1 MQPGR
6 HPDRSSAHRLRTVLA
21 AGTLAALLALS
32 GCGAS
37 DIADSKSAAG
47 DTAKNAAP
55 RAERADA
62 AAGSAD
68 QGSAESGS
76 AEKKKP
82 SALSTPHVI
91 RKASL
96 SVEVKSVPKAVAAAR
111 AAVESTGGLVASE
124 STERI
129 DDTHEESHIVL
140 RVPQGEYD
148 AVLRELAGG
157 GKLLS
162 RTSEAKDVTDQVVD
176 VESRI
181 ATQRASVAR
190 VRKLMDRADK
200 LADVVTLEGELSS
213 RQADLESLLSQQES
227 LKDRTT
233 LATITLSLSEPES
246 PSNSKDDDDPGF
258 VDALGGGWHA
268 FVTMVRWIAMA
279 VGAAA
284 PFLAAAAGL
293 LLLGRLL
300 RTWLTR
306 RRVPQEPQA
315 SQPDEQA
322 PAAPEAPTAP

>member
-6 HPDRSSAHRLRTVLA
+6 HPDRSSAHRLRAGLA
-21 AGTLAALLALS
+21 AGSLAALLALS
-32 GCGAS
+32 GCGAGDSS
-37 DIADSKSAAG
+37 DSSKSAAG
-47 DTAKNAAP
+47 DSAKY
-55 RAERADA
+55 AERGDA
-62 AAGSAD
+62 AAGAAD
-68 QGSAESGS
+68 QGSAESSS

-111 AAVESTGGLVASE
+111 AAVESAGGLVASE
-124 STERI
+124 STERL
-129 DDTHEESHIVL
+129 DATHEASHIVL

-162 RTSEAKDVTDQVVD
+162 RTTTAKDVTDQVVD

-181 ATQRASVAR
+181 ATQRASVTR

-200 LADVVTLEGELSS
+200 LADVVTLEGELSN
-213 RQADLESLLSQQES
+213 RQAELESLLAQQES

-246 PSNSKDDDDPGF
+246 PSNSKDDDPGF
-258 VDALGGGWHA
+258 LDALGGGWHA

-300 RTWLTR
+300 RTWLAR

-315 SQPDEQA
+315 SRPDEQA
-322 PAAPEAPTAP
+322 PAAPEAPPAP

>member
-6 HPDRSSAHRLRTVLA
+6 HPDRSSTHRSRAALT
-21 AGTLAALLALS
+21 AGTLAALLVLS
-32 GCGAS
+32 GCGAGDS
-37 DIADSKSAAG
+37 ADSKSAAG
-47 DTAKNAAP
+47 DNADYAAP
-55 RAERADA
+55 RAERG
-62 AAGSAD
+62 AAGAAD
-68 QGSAESGS
+68 QGSAKNGS
-76 AEKKKP
+76 AAKKKP
-82 SALSTPHVI
+82 SALSTPQII

-111 AAVESTGGLVASE
+111 AAVESAGGLVASE
-124 STERI
+124 STERL
-129 DDTHEESHIVL
+129 DATHEASHIVL

-148 AVLRELAGG
+148 AVLQELAGG

-162 RTSEAKDVTDQVVD
+162 RTTTAKDVTDQVVD

-181 ATQRASVAR
+181 ATQRASVTR
-190 VRKLMDRADK
+190 VRKLMDQADK
-200 LADVVTLEGELSS
+200 LADVVTLEGELSN
-213 RQADLESLLSQQES
+213 RQAELESLLAQQES

-246 PSNSKDDDDPGF
+246 ASNSKDDDPGF
-258 VDALGGGWHA
+258 LDALGGGWHA
-268 FVTMVRWIAMA
+268 FVTTVRWIAMA

-300 RTWLTR
+300 RSWLAR
-306 RRVPQEPQA
+306 RRTTREPQA

>member
-6 HPDRSSAHRLRTVLA
+6 HPDRLSAHRSRTVLA
-21 AGTLAALLALS
+21 AGTLVALLALS
-32 GCGAS
+32 GCGGS
-37 DIADSKSAAG
+37 DSADSKGVAG
-47 DTAKNAAP
+47 DNAKYAAP
-55 RAERADA
+55 RAERGDA
-62 AAGSAD
+62 AAGAAD
-68 QGSAESGS
+68 QGSAESSS

-111 AAVESTGGLVASE
+111 AAVESAGGLVASE
-124 STERI
+124 STERL
-129 DDTHEESHIVL
+129 DATHEASHIVL

-148 AVLRELAGG
+148 AVLQELAGG

-162 RTSEAKDVTDQVVD
+162 RTTTAKDVTDQVVD

-181 ATQRASVAR
+181 ATQRASVTR

-200 LADVVTLEGELSS
+200 LADVVTLEGELSN
-213 RQADLESLLSQQES
+213 RQAELESLLAQQES

-246 PSNSKDDDDPGF
+246 PSNKEDDDPGF
-258 VDALGGGWHA
+258 MDALGGGWHA
-268 FVTMVRWIAMA
+268 FVTTVRWIAMA

-284 PFLAAAAGL
+284 PFLAAAVGL

-300 RTWLTR
+300 RTWLAR
-306 RRVPQEPQA
+306 RRVPQQPQA
-315 SQPDEQA
+315 SQPEERT
-322 PAAPEAPTAP
+322 PATPEAPTAP